1 MIYLSALLIGVVAGL
16 RAMTAPA
23 VASWAARLGWLRLE
37 GTPLAWMG
45 MAVTPW
51 IWSVLAVA
59 ELVNDQLPK
68 TPSRK
73 APPAFIA
80 RIVMGALSGA
90 CVGASAGML
99 AVGLLLGAIGAVIG
113 TLGGYEVRKRL
124 AAAFG
129 RDLPA
134 ALIEDAIAIALALLA
149 VRGR

>member
-23 VASWAARLGWLRLE
+23 VTSWAARLGWLRLE

-51 IWSVLAVA
+51 IWSVLAIA

-73 APPAFIA
+73 TPPAFIA

-99 AVGLLLGAIGAVIG
+99 AAGGVGGA
-113 TLGGYEVRKRL
+113 GGGGV
-124 AAAFG
+124 G
-129 RDLPA
+129 RP
-134 ALIEDAIAIALALLA
+134 
-149 VRGR
+149 GGGC